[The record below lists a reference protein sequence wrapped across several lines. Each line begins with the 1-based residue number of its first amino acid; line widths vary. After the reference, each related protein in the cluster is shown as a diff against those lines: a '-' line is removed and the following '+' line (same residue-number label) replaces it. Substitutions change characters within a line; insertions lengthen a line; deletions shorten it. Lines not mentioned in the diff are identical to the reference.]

1 MRISD
6 WSSDVCSSDLLP
18 LHPVEQR
25 VDEQG
30 IARGVM
36 QNSASRPPAY
46 PRQGIGQERGQG
58 IFIGALPRALKR
70 QEIALR
76 CSARQDDIVDAE
88 TPATASIGPKR
99 VVGSTAALADS
110 HVICD
115 APSRHSLPSKS

>member
-6 WSSDVCSSDLLP
+6 WSSDVCSSDLAQAGLRLYGFLP

-58 IFIGALPRALKR
+58 IFIGALPRARKR

-76 CSARQDDIVDAE
+76 CSAGQDDIVDAE
-88 TPATASIGPKR
+88 KPAKIGRASCR
-99 VVGSTAALADS
+99 DS
-110 HVICD
+110 VC
-115 APSRHSLPSKS
+115 KSV